1 MKSVMKS
8 VLTSW
13 ALSAVIAVCL
23 TPGLRG
29 LARNAATSSHP
40 PIFVQ
45 NDAPMAVPGSAD
57 AQGPVGGG
65 DDDGNYQ
72 PGQAQNNGQEP
83 DDPDSAEQ
91 PPPAN
96 MEQPPD
102 SDSGNDTS
110 AQPQSG
116 DNGDQETPLSSGDE
130 N

>member
-1 MKSVMKS
+1 MKSVTKS

-13 ALSAVIAVCL
+13 ALSALVAVCL

-29 LARNAATSSHP
+29 LARHAVTSSHRL
-40 PIFVQ
+40 IFVQ

-57 AQGPVGGG
+57 AQGPVGSG
-65 DDDGNYQ
+65 DEDGNYQ
-72 PGQAQNNGQEP
+72 PGQAPNNGQEP

-91 PPPAN
+91 QPPPN
-96 MEQPPD
+96 MEQPSD

-116 DNGDQETPLSSGDE
+116 DNGEQEAPLSSGDE